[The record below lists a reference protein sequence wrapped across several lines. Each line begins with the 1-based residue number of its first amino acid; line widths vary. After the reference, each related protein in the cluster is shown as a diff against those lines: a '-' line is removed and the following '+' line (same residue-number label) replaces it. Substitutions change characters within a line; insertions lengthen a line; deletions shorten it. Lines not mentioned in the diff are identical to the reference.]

1 MESEISEIY
10 EDGYIKAP
18 CPAVKR
24 DGELCGS
31 VRVSESGY
39 CFAHDPQSAEWR
51 AMGGRAR
58 ARKTRITKQMKDAGV
73 DRLFEILDESF
84 RKVSAQERSPANL
97 QAMARTADVMMK
109 LAKHAE
115 KVRKEN
121 EKWEW
126 SFIEE

>member
-1 MESEISEIY
+1 MAVETY
-10 EDGYIKAP
+10 EERNTKAS

-31 VRVSESGY
+31 VRVSASGY

-58 ARKTRITKQMKDAGV
+58 ARKTRATKYMKDAGV

-84 RKVSAQERSPANL
+84 AKVNAQERTPANV

-109 LAKHAE
+109 LVKYAE
-115 KVRKEN
+115 KARKEK
-121 EKWEW
+121 EAWEW
-126 SFIEE
+126 PFIEE

>member
-10 EDGYIKAP
+10 EDGYIKAR

-73 DRLFEILDESF
+73 DRLFEILDGLSG
-84 RKVSAQERSPANL
+84 KSAPRRGAPPTCKL
-97 QAMARTADVMMK
+97 WPGPRT
-109 LAKHAE
+109 
-115 KVRKEN
+115 
-121 EKWEW
+121 
-126 SFIEE
+126 

>member
-1 MESEISEIY
+1 MVSEIY
-10 EDGYIKAP
+10 EGGYGKAP

-24 DGELCGS
+24 DGEVCGS
-31 VRVSESGY
+31 VRVSASGY

-58 ARKTRITKQMKDAGV
+58 ARKTRVTKHMKDAGV

-84 RKVSAQERSPANL
+84 RKLDAQERSPANL
-97 QAMARTADVMMK
+97 QAMARTADVMIK

-121 EKWEW
+121 EAFAGWP
-126 SFIEE
+126 FIEE

>member
-1 MESEISEIY
+1 MAVETY
-10 EDGYIKAP
+10 EERHGKEP

-31 VRVSESGY
+31 VRVSASGY
-39 CFAHDPQSAEWR
+39 CFAHDPKSAEWR

-58 ARKTRITKQMKDAGV
+58 ARKTRATKYMKDAGV

-84 RKVSAQERSPANL
+84 AKVYAQERTPANV

-109 LAKHAE
+109 LVKYAE
-115 KVRKEN
+115 KVREEN
-121 EKWEW
+121 EAWEW
-126 SFIEE
+126 PFIEE